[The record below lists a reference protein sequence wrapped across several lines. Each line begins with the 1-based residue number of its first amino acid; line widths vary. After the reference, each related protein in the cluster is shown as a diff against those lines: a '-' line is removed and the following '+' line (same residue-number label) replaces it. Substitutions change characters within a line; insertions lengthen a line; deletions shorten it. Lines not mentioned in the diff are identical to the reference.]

1 MGICVPSYY
10 DKFKCIADKCK
21 HSCCVGW
28 EIDIDCDT
36 LKLYENEKGDF
47 GERLRKNIEMGETPH
62 FRLEENDACPFL
74 NKDNLC
80 DIIINMGRDFLCE
93 ICREHPRFVNTVGER
108 EEMGIGMCCEEAARI
123 IVTYEEKVKLLGDK
137 KTNGEAEFFA
147 LREDIFDILQQ
158 RDKNIDERILDLLL
172 EFDISIPKLNWQKI
186 YLGLERLDKKW
197 TEKIIALS
205 GERKLFEKNWDL
217 PFEQI
222 LVYFIYRHLAGG
234 VHDGRINER
243 IKFAILS
250 FYMIREIFAHS
261 EETIEELTEICRM
274 YSGEVEYSEENTE
287 RLLELM
293 K

>member
-1 MGICVPSYY
+1 MGICVPDYY
-10 DKFKCIADKCK
+10 DRFECIADKCN
-21 HSCCVGW
+21 HSCCV
-28 EIDIDCDT
+28 ERKIDIDCDT
-36 LKLYENEKGDF
+36 LELYENEKGDF
-47 GERLRKNIEMGETPH
+47 GERLRKNIEMKPEPH
-62 FRLEENDACPFL
+62 FCLGENDVCSFL
-74 NKDNLC
+74 NGDNLC
-80 DIIINMGRDFLCE
+80 DIIINMGSDFLCE
-93 ICREHPRFVNTVGER
+93 ICREHPRFVNVIGER

-123 IVTYEEKVKLLGDK
+123 IVTYEEKMKLLGGER
-137 KTNGEAEFFA
+137 TGGEAEFFA
-147 LREDIFDILQQ
+147 LRENIFDILQN
-158 RDKNIDERILDLLL
+158 REKNIDERILDLLL

-186 YLGLERLDKKW
+186 YLGLERSDKKW
-197 TEKIIALS
+197 TAKIIALS

-222 LVYFIYRHLAGG
+222 LIYFIYRHLSGG
-234 VHDGRINER
+234 LYDGRINER

-274 YSGEVEYSEENTE
+274 YSCEVEYSKENTE